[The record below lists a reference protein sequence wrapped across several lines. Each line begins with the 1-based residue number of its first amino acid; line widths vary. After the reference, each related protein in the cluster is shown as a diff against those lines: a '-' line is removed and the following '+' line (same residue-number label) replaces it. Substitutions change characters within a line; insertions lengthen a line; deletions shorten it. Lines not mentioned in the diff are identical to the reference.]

1 VGDGVHP
8 DGDLIEAESDGEL
21 AAGASVEDVVLVIVG
36 VRVMCTVLV
45 LSIAGAAVTD
55 TVV

>member
-8 DGDLIEAESDGEL
+8 SGEVTEAESDGEL
-21 AAGASVEDVVLVIVG
+21 DAGASVEDDVSVIVW

-45 LSIAGAAVTD
+45 LSIVGVSATD

>member
-8 DGDLIEAESDGEL
+8 DGDLNEAESDGEL
-21 AAGASVEDVVLVIVG
+21 AAGASVEDVVLVIVW

-45 LSIAGAAVTD
+45 LSIAGTAVTD